1 MKIKKVC
8 SKTSLTPLKGRKI
21 EYIAVHY
28 TAGTTSKAGT
38 ATNLAKWFAAGANK
52 DNPVSSDFIVDD
64 ADVVQYNEDI
74 LNYYAWCVG
83 GKKYPN
89 PTTSLGGT
97 LYGKA
102 TNRNTIS
109 IEVCSSKKNPKSLNA
124 NDTDWYFTDAAIDNT
139 VQLVKYLMKKYNIP
153 IERVIMHHHVT
164 GKMCPAMWTHNEKEL
179 DGWYDFVSQLRD
191 KTVEQQ
197 KQEAISVKKKMYYVQ
212 VGAFG
217 IRANAE
223 KYLQEVKKHYPNAF
237 IKVSD

>member
-1 MKIKKVC
+1 MNSILIGHAFCHLLAQIRCCSCKSEIKHDM
-8 SKTSLTPLKGRKI
+8 LTECI
-21 EYIAVHY
+21 
-28 TAGTTSKAGT
+28 
-38 ATNLAKWFAAGANK
+38 
-52 DNPVSSDFIVDD
+52 
-64 ADVVQYNEDI
+64 
-74 LNYYAWCVG
+74 WCVCRVITYNAG
-83 GKKYPN
+83 NSVFNEEELDNIRTY
-89 PTTSLGGT
+89 L
-97 LYGKA
+97 KA